1 MDSVDISAA
10 TSTGDNKRSVSKKN
24 RDWHKRLHLRKT
36 AAQTPTMQREDKHG
50 PKKIVEEWEQ
60 STVWPSSKK
69 PPQEAQQSQHRTND
83 SGNTLRFT
91 CSQCRDNL
99 EYVPKDLV
107 RHFEEKHRGSLPVF
121 SCHMCTFSTHEF
133 SYLQVHLLSHK
144 DTFSSCSICNDNV
157 QRTWPEFSAH
167 LIMYHCQNGKY
178 SCEICQKFSTGD
190 DRVFLEHM
198 YAHNLGLEGA
208 NDVLSLPT
216 KDKNKFGPKT
226 TTQTLRCQHCGYEA
240 SQKCLITKHIKAV
253 HVCQNGNQRK
263 KKKKGVHSIA
273 MKPSDPIP
281 KIKPRL
287 TRSAVREMCWLT
299 QDCLSLPGRE
309 FLDKY
314 CHLSDP
320 QTTLEETQ
328 QFLMKSVAG
337 ETGDQKWTKALKTVL
352 SNVPQDMNLHPKSE
366 NGILSNSSDTVLTVK
381 NKITVDQNG
390 ATYAKRLQ
398 MMTSSDKETVSPE
411 SAADDAC
418 CVVDQNGCQ
427 SNLNDDT
434 PCPQTETKLNNDVS
448 MPAQNEP
455 SECTQMQ
462 ETRENLDLKTDRE
475 IEEHGKKHEEPMHE
489 DGINIS
495 SELKLTNESEEQTSI
510 YKVVPKNKLRNR
522 RRKRKTRCKKVDK
535 RSLGLALK
543 IVLKK
548 NPEKEKQWVSQSSLS
563 PSGGGPTNDCHGLPS
578 PHTTLEETAQILQN
592 TLLTEEHQ
600 KTRTKASI
608 TDLHDPSEA
617 ITSIPQSKLEEEQTP
632 SCAAKPL
639 GSKNM
644 DGNTTV
650 VLDGLP
656 SPHQEMRDGAEKS
669 LQLSETELDK
679 SSSTGRTRQ
688 SNLRAGAVTEV
699 ELCHENTHLQTSGGD
714 DVSDAE
720 MSSAI
725 DGVTPHSSYTKSSPV
740 SQPVITPQGKIN
752 SEDFSLALSSEQSEQ
767 IIEGMRDREVAA
779 DSCRDLLGNTNLPA
793 GKAIQQEPSPAS
805 GRQWQLVP
813 KNLERPLKLVAIN
826 PSQLV
831 KRPAG
836 DQPVVVLNHPD
847 ADIPEVARIMEVVNR
862 YRGEVQKVVLSRR
875 TLNALSAVNGEV
887 PKTNDPTDAQP
898 DSAGHGK
905 NSVQERFM
913 LKLKLRRV
921 SRKKYEVVGAVSPS
935 RDAAT
940 KFRCWYCGRLFAN
953 QETWMV
959 HQQRH
964 LMEWKRPNCENS

>member
-1 MDSVDISAA
+1 MDSVDMSAVA
-10 TSTGDNKRSVSKKN
+10 STGGNKRRVNNKKN
-24 RDWHKRLHLRKT
+24 KDWHKWLHRRKT
-36 AAQTPTMQREDKHG
+36 AAQPPTMQSEDKRG
-50 PKKIVEEWEQ
+50 PKKIAEEWEQ

-107 RHFEEKHRGSLPVF
+107 RHFEDKHSGSPPVF

-167 LIMYHCQNGKY
+167 LTMYHCQNGNY
-178 SCEICQKFSTGD
+178 SCEMCQKFSTGD
-190 DRVFLEHM
+190 LRVFLEHV
-198 YAHNLGLEGA
+198 YAHNLCLEGA
-208 NDVLSLPT
+208 NDDLLLHT
-216 KDKNKFGPKT
+216 KNKNKFGPKT

-240 SQKCLITKHIKAV
+240 SQKWMITKHIKAA
-253 HVCQNGNQRK
+253 HGCQNGYQRK
-263 KKKKGVHSIA
+263 KKKKGHSIA
-273 MKPSDPIP
+273 MSPNDPIP

-337 ETGDQKWTKALKTVL
+337 ETDDQKWTKALKTVL

-366 NGILSNSSDTVLTVK
+366 NGLVTNSSDLTVLTVK
-381 NKITVDQNG
+381 NKITVAQNG
-390 ATYAKRLQ
+390 ATYAKKLK
-398 MMTSSDKETVSPE
+398 MTTSSDKETVSPE
-411 SAADDAC
+411 SADDDGR

-427 SNLNDDT
+427 SNLNAHT
-434 PCPQTETKLNNDVS
+434 SCPQNKTKLNNDVS
-448 MPAQNEP
+448 VPAQNEP

-462 ETRENLDLKTDRE
+462 ENRENQELNTDQE
-475 IEEHGKKHEEPMHE
+475 IEEHGKKQEDPMQ
-489 DGINIS
+489 DDNGMNIP
-495 SELKLTNESEEQTSI
+495 SELKVTNDSEEQQTSNH
-510 YKVVPKNKLRNR
+510 KVVPKNKRRNR
-522 RRKRKTRCKKVDK
+522 RRRRKARSRKVVK
-535 RSLGLALK
+535 GSSGLPLK

-548 NPEKEKQWVSQSSLS
+548 NPVKEKQWVSQSSLS
-563 PSGGGPTNDCHGLPS
+563 PSEVGPTDDCHGLPS
-578 PHTTLEETAQILQN
+578 PHTTLENSAKSLQN
-592 TLLTEEHQ
+592 ALLTEAHEE
-600 KTRTKASI
+600 KWTKAPE

-617 ITSIPQSKLEEEQTP
+617 ITSIPQLKAGEELT
-632 SCAAKPL
+632 KPM
-639 GSKNM
+639 GSNKM
-644 DGNTTV
+644 DGNPPV
-650 VLDGLP
+650 VLEALLSTQD
-656 SPHQEMRDGAEKS
+656 DADKS
-669 LQLSETELDK
+669 LLLESEVNMSDSTAGTDQLNS
-679 SSSTGRTRQ
+679 
-688 SNLRAGAVTEV
+688 RAAAMIEV
-699 ELCHENTHLQTSGGD
+699 EVCPENVQLQTSGGSIDHHVAD
-714 DVSDAE
+714 DE
-720 MSSAI
+720 MSSAA
-725 DGVTPHSSYTKSSPV
+725 DGANPHSSYTESFSV
-740 SQPVITPQGKIN
+740 SQPVITPQG
-752 SEDFSLALSSEQSEQ
+752 EDVSLPLSSEPSV
-767 IIEGMRDREVAA
+767 EGIRDGEVPA
-779 DSCRDLLGNTNLPA
+779 DSCPDVLSDTNLPA
-793 GKAIQQEPSPAS
+793 VKAIQQEPSPVS
-805 GRQWQLVP
+805 GHQWQLVP
-813 KNLERPLKLVAIN
+813 KTQERILKLVAIS

-847 ADIPEVARIMEVVNR
+847 VDIPEVARIMEVINR
-862 YRGEVQKVVLSRR
+862 YKGEVQKVVLSRR
-875 TLNALSAVNGEV
+875 TANALSAMNGEV
-887 PKTNDPTDAQP
+887 PQTNDAAEARP

-913 LKLKLRRV
+913 LKLKLRRL

-935 RDAAT
+935 RDAVQ
-940 KFRCWYCGRLFAN
+940 KFRCWFCGRVFLS

-959 HQQRH
+959 HRQRH
-964 LMEWKRPNCENS
+964 LMEWKKPNCENS